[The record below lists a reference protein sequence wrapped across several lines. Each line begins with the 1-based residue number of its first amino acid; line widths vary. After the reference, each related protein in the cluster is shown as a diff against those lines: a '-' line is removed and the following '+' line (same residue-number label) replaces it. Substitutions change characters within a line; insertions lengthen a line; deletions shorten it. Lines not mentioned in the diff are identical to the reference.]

1 MDGHTVSFWALYST
15 CLCTHLPL
23 QSLLSKDLEAP
34 KEKKWLWVMPWG
46 LWGDGGGAHAPQTAQ
61 KEKFFLSIT
70 SLRETVVRPCAFF
83 PISLQAC
90 PGHRSR
96 KGRLRKPGLALSC
109 PVTQPGDPGHHC
121 SVLWSVGWKGCADEA
136 ACLRVLSDGRQA
148 CGCPQ
153 VEVA

>member
-1 MDGHTVSFWALYST
+1 MAVGDAMGALGRWGQGT
-15 CLCTHLPL
+15 CSPNCAEREL
-23 QSLLSKDLEAP
+23 
-34 KEKKWLWVMPWG
+34 
-46 LWGDGGGAHAPQTAQ
+46 
-61 KEKFFLSIT
+61 FLSVT